1 MSYDGSVFSSH
12 CLLLSFLQRYSELGM
27 SPTSVQSLLQRSVQ
41 PKPGPNLRAGPE
53 AGLIL
58 CVLSRQGLSS
68 GGYVSTGDQL
78 QESIYSNRGQYDS
91 PPASS
96 RPRPVGGSTGAQLHH
111 LTQVGLSSQISAYP
125 GVGRSMSGP
134 TGSSWN
140 QQHTDQDLSRP
151 GVLSF
156 PEFSSSSVFQMP
168 SSSLRDPTAPPLL
181 LTSPTPEYPPE
192 DASPSAHTSAS
203 LIKAI
208 REELRRLAQKQAS
221 VASYP

>member
-1 MSYDGSVFSSH
+1 
-12 CLLLSFLQRYSELGM
+12 M
-27 SPTSVQSLLQRSVQ
+27 SPTSVQGLLQ
-41 PKPGPNLRAGPE
+41 
-53 AGLIL
+53 
-58 CVLSRQGLSS
+58 RQGLSS
-68 GGYVSTGDQL
+68 GYVSSGDQL
-78 QESIYSNRGQYDS
+78 PEVYLSRGQYED
-91 PPASS
+91 PPSSS

-111 LTQVGLSSQISAYP
+111 LTQVGISSQIGAYP

-140 QQHTDQDLSRP
+140 QQHSDQDLCRP
-151 GVLSF
+151 GASRESVLSF

-168 SSSLRDPTAPPLL
+168 SSSLRDSSAPPLL

-208 REELRRLAQKQAS
+208 REELRRLAQKQTA